1 MSLDDLD
8 DALAA
13 YEVHAGYPAQRRELA
28 GKLFA
33 AGTTTDDVVV
43 LGDNLTAMQPRGAV
57 PKILAAALLS
67 DDLAQRLAD
76 LRRVEAARSKRTSPR
91 FGDKPT
97 AVAPLPGEDQA
108 AWEWDR
114 KCIIARSRV
123 RSDRRTHR
131 EVAAELGVA
140 EADLPAMIAR
150 GIEMAKPIDLPHKQ
164 AVVHVVQHPK
174 RETPEKSRQCKID
187 ELIAWARENAKDDP
201 EFAKIARTHG
211 RN

>member
-1 MSLDDLD
+1 MIEDID
-8 DALAA
+8 DAIAT

-33 AGTTTDDVVV
+33 AGITADDVAV

-57 PKILAAALLS
+57 PKILATALLAE
-67 DDLAQRLAD
+67 DLPQRLAD
-76 LRRVEAARSKRTSPR
+76 LRRVAAARSQRTSPR

-97 AVAPLPGEDQA
+97 AVAPLPGEDSA

-114 KCIIARSRV
+114 KCIMARSRV

-150 GIEMAKPIDLPHKQ
+150 GIEMAKPIDLPHRP
-164 AVVHVVQHPK
+164 AVEHVVQHPK
-174 RETPEKSRQCKID
+174 RGDAEKSRQQKLD
-187 ELIAWARENAKDDP
+187 ELLAWGRENAKNDP
-201 EFAKIARTHG
+201 EFAKIARM
-211 RN
+211 R